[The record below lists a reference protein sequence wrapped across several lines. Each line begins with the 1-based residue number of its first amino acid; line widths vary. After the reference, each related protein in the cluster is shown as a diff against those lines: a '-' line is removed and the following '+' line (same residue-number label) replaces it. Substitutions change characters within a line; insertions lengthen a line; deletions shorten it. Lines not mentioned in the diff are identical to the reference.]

1 MRESLKTAT
10 WLAAAALMAILA
22 AVTEPERAT
31 PEILSDQGELFYPAF
46 RDPQQARV
54 IEVIDY
60 DEATAT
66 ARPLKIEFRRGRW
79 IVSSH
84 HNYPVELGDRL
95 VRHAAGLVDLRKE
108 MVRSDS
114 ADDHAQFGVIDPLD
128 TRVAS
133 LAGRG
138 KRVTLRDERGDVLAD
153 YIFGKQVEGKPGY
166 RYVRIPGRKRTY
178 IVRTDVDP
186 SARLAD
192 WVEPNLLRLSASAL
206 RRVVLHMYA
215 IDETFGRVTRS
226 ETIALVRQEGGWSG
240 AEQLPPGSLQPLLD
254 TLERLRIVD
263 VRPKPPTVAQDL
275 RAGQVRLSLE
285 SALSFRQYGFFLTP
299 QGRLLAKEGEL
310 SAETAD
316 GVVYVLRFGEVATSG
331 GEVKSAGGRGENRYL
346 MVTVS
351 SDAARASKYGGDG
364 SAGERRARELN
375 QRFADWYYV
384 INGADF
390 EKLRP
395 GRKEAA
401 AAPRASPATAP
412 PPAAA
417 PPAPPGDASVPAAGP
432 SQQQPQP

>member
-1 MRESLKTAT
+1 MRETAKTAT
-10 WLAAAALMAILA
+10 WLAVAALMAILA

-31 PEILSDQGELFYPAF
+31 PEILSDQGEPFYPAF
-46 RDPQQARV
+46 RDPEQARV

-79 IVSSH
+79 VVASH

-95 VRHAAGLVDLRKE
+95 ARHAAGLVDLRKD

-114 ADDHAQFGVIDPLD
+114 VEDHSRFGVIDPLD

-138 KRVTLRDERGDVLAD
+138 KRVTLRDARGDVLAD
-153 YIFGKQVEGKPGY
+153 YIFGKPVEGKPGY
-166 RYVRIPGRKRTY
+166 RYVRVPGRKRTY
-178 IVRTDVDP
+178 IVRTDADP

-206 RRVVLHMYA
+206 RRIVLQIYA
-215 IDETFGRVTRS
+215 IDETFGRVTRAES
-226 ETIALVRQEGGWSG
+226 ITLVRQDGGWSG
-240 AEQLPPGSLQPLLD
+240 AEKLPRGSLQPLLD

-275 RAGQVRLSLE
+275 REGQVRLSLE

-299 QGRLLAKEGEL
+299 QGRLLAKEGDL

-316 GVVYVLRFGEVATSG
+316 GLVYVLRFGEVATSG
-331 GEVKSAGGRGENRYL
+331 GEVKSAGGRGENRFL
-346 MVTVS
+346 MVTVNY
-351 SDAARASKYGGDG
+351 DAARAAKYGGDG

-384 INGADF
+384 ISGADF

-395 GRKEAA
+395 GRREAA
-401 AAPRASPATAP
+401 TAAGAP
-412 PPAAA
+412 SAA
-417 PPAPPGDASVPAAGP
+417 PPATGARPPQPGEAATPGAAP
-432 SQQQPQP
+432 SQQQAQP

>member
-1 MRESLKTAT
+1 MREKVKTAA

-22 AVTEPERAT
+22 ALTEPERAT

-46 RDPQQARV
+46 RDPEQARV

-79 IVSSH
+79 VVASH

-95 VRHAAGLVDLRKE
+95 ARHAAGLVDLRKD

-133 LAGRG
+133 LTGRG
-138 KRVTLRDERGDVLAD
+138 KRVTLRDARGDVLAD
-153 YIFGKQVEGKPGY
+153 YIFGKPVEGKPGY
-166 RYVRIPGRKRTY
+166 RYVRVPGRKRTY
-178 IVRTDVDP
+178 IVRTDADP

-192 WVEPNLLRLSASAL
+192 WVEPNLLRLAAGSL
-206 RRVVLHMYA
+206 RRIVLQIYA
-215 IDETFGRVTRS
+215 IDETFGRVTRA
-226 ETIALVRQEGGWSG
+226 ETFTLVRQDGGWGG
-240 AEQLPPGSLQPLLD
+240 AEKLPRGSLQPLLD

-275 RAGQVRLSLE
+275 REGQVRLSLE

-316 GVVYVLRFGEVATSG
+316 GLVYVLRFGEVATSG
-331 GEVKSAGGRGENRYL
+331 GEVKSAGGRGENRLL

-351 SDAARASKYGGDG
+351 YDAARAAKYGGDG
-364 SAGERRARELN
+364 AAGERRARELN

-384 INGADF
+384 ISGADF

-395 GRKEAA
+395 GRREAA
-401 AAPRASPATAP
+401 SVPTPPTTAGPSASAPRAPEAEVATP
-412 PPAAA
+412 GAA
-417 PPAPPGDASVPAAGP
+417 P
-432 SQQQPQP
+432 SQQQP